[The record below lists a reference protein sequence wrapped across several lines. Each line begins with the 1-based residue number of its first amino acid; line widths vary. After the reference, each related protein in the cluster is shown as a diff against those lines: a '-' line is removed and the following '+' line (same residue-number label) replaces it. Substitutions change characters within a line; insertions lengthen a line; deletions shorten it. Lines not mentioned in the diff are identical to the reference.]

1 MDERPT
7 RPQWVKLGREM
18 RRLREK
24 AGLTQ
29 SQLGNQLAMS
39 YGAISGIERGVR
51 GTKPEYLARIDRV
64 LSTEGALYGMWQ
76 ATNDGHGMASWSRDA
91 ADLEKGARAIQI
103 CQTLLVPGL
112 FQTEGYMRSI
122 IGSGQ
127 TVDTREEIEEG
138 VQARLQRQEIIA
150 GESPPLVQAVLDET
164 VLRRP
169 VGGPATMREQL
180 AKLVEL
186 SQRPRI
192 AIQVVPVSTGYY
204 PGLDGVFHLY
214 TLHDRREA
222 LYTETKVSSLVLED
236 PQDVDMYKRAWGEA
250 RGLALPPHESRALI
264 ERINGESH
272 DR

>member
-1 MDERPT
+1 MDDRRT

-29 SQLGNQLAMS
+29 SQLGKQLSMS

-51 GTKPEYLARIDRV
+51 GTKPEYLARIDRI

-76 ATNDGHGMASWSRDA
+76 AMSDGHGIASWSRDA

-103 CQTLLVPGL
+103 CQALLIPGL
-112 FQTEGYMRSI
+112 FQTENYMRAVI
-122 IGSGQ
+122 ASGQ
-127 TVDTREEIEEG
+127 TVDTQEEIEEG
-138 VQARLQRQEIIA
+138 VQARLRRQEIIA
-150 GESPPLVQAVLDET
+150 GDNPPLVQAVLDET

-169 VGGPATMREQL
+169 VGGATTMSDQL
-180 AKLVEL
+180 TKLLKL
-186 SQRPRI
+186 SQWPRL

-204 PGLDGVFHLY
+204 PALDGVFHLY

-222 LYTETKVSSLVLED
+222 LYTETKVSSLVVED
-236 PQDVDMYKRAWGEA
+236 PHDVDMYKRAWGEA
-250 RGLALPPHESRALI
+250 RGLALPPHESRALMEQI
-264 ERINGESH
+264 RGELH